1 MDASPGAASVEA
13 ITISR
18 AVKTYHIRMISG
30 AKATHAG
37 DDEEKAHRLA
47 QGDAGRSSA
56 APYIT
61 DFCELASRM
70 AITNA
75 QTLAQY
81 HTMAYGVAAFP
92 KAVLPDS
99 QITLLAKA
107 RKPPIYQ
114 RLNHATY
121 SIREYLEPAQSWWTD
136 VSNPRHEDTDGCK
149 YARLAVCGVT
159 AYGHLSFSPN
169 KDTASL
175 VAHLEELET
184 LSKQMTG
191 QTPIVYRMDFA
202 SEAAAQGRGDNIL
215 VAGLKEFLDERPGV
229 RIIPL
234 APHTQAHNKAENAW
248 GVLLGIALQNHIRAC
263 ISPLGWSIILRGS
276 LFQYNP
282 ATPPSAPPGRKPGR

>member
-1 MDASPGAASVEA
+1 MDAGPRAAIVEPA
-13 ITISR
+13 AFTISR

-37 DDEEKAHRLA
+37 DYEEKAHRLA

-114 RLNHATY
+114 
-121 SIREYLEPAQSWWTD
+121 
-136 VSNPRHEDTDGCK
+136 G
-149 YARLAVCGVT
+149 
-159 AYGHLSFSPN
+159 
-169 KDTASL
+169 
-175 VAHLEELET
+175 
-184 LSKQMTG
+184 
-191 QTPIVYRMDFA
+191 
-202 SEAAAQGRGDNIL
+202 
-215 VAGLKEFLDERPGV
+215 
-229 RIIPL
+229 
-234 APHTQAHNKAENAW
+234 
-248 GVLLGIALQNHIRAC
+248 
-263 ISPLGWSIILRGS
+263 
-276 LFQYNP
+276 
-282 ATPPSAPPGRKPGR
+282 